1 MRSAVRLRKPIVC
14 FAIVGALLIVPVA
27 SQSATEDAPALAPQL
42 TRQPRAAVPD
52 QAAVTSAAK
61 LVAEVFKTD
70 LAKTEPAEIDAV
82 AQKMFEEAMQTT
94 GPVAGQY
101 ALLVQARDLAQKAG
115 DLEFAL
121 RSVQVLGD
129 RFTVDA
135 AALSAQATDAC
146 LQSAGA
152 APPDIARRSADY
164 ALALC
169 SRLASAGDFAQAARA
184 ASTAEAFAKASKD
197 SPLASRF
204 APITP
209 LARSVADA
217 YKQAEGAIRQL
228 ASSPSDPA
236 ANLAAGRFYCL
247 AMDNWQKGLPMLS
260 RCADAGLRQ
269 LSIRE
274 LWPPGTSPEQAGLG
288 DAWALLAKTAPEK
301 EATLRRAAFWYRRAL
316 ATTSDAGRPALLA
329 RLVELRASQLQS
341 GLVCEMFTG
350 RFFERRLLTRIDP
363 LLNFDWQGNA
373 PEPEVPPIFFGA
385 RWTGWIKVP
394 TAGVYR
400 INLHHDDGARLWI
413 DGRLILDSWTS
424 MQNDIVPVDLAAGLH
439 DLRIDYQ
446 QEGGLS
452 MAALLWSPPGSS
464 DEPMTVPPEALFH
477 EPSQFDQVIPTAIVP
492 DANGTLHLRAA
503 FGDCHG
509 PEIHYQDN
517 GIPLIGWW
525 HSPDCWLSWDLH
537 VPPGN
542 YEVSILYSNNAGGPP
557 GIYHLTIDQYDI
569 RAEATKTGAWP
580 TYRSAPLG
588 TLKLSAGSQTLA
600 LRAET
605 MHQDL
610 MTVAE
615 VTLTPV
621 RK

>member
-1 MRSAVRLRKPIVC
+1 MSIAFFVLM
-14 FAIVGALLIVPVA
+14 GALLFVPVA
-27 SQSATEDAPALAPQL
+27 SQSATDDAPAPPPQV
-42 TRQPRAAVPD
+42 TRRPRAAVPD
-52 QAAVTSAAK
+52 QAAAASAAK
-61 LVAEVFKTD
+61 LVAEVFKAD

-121 RSVQVLGD
+121 RSVQILSD

-146 LQSAGA
+146 LQSAGT
-152 APPDIARRSADY
+152 APPDIARRSADC
-164 ALALC
+164 ALSLC
-169 SRLASAGDFAQAARA
+169 SRLVSAGDFAQAARA

-197 SPLASRF
+197 SALASRF
-204 APITP
+204 APVAP
-209 LARSVADA
+209 LARAVADA

-228 ASSPSDPA
+228 ASNPTDPA
-236 ANLAAGRFYCL
+236 ANLTAGRLYCL
-247 AMDNWQKGLPMLS
+247 VMDNWQKGLPMLS
-260 RCADAGLRQ
+260 RCSDAGLRQ

-274 LWPPGTSPEQAGLG
+274 LWPPDTSPEQAGLG
-288 DAWALLAKTAPEK
+288 DSWAALAKTAPEK
-301 EATLRRAAFWYRRAL
+301 DAMQRRAAFWYRRAM

-329 RLVELRASQLQS
+329 RLIALRSSQLQP

-350 RFFERRLLTRIDP
+350 RFFERRLLSRIDS

-385 RWTGWIKVP
+385 RWTGWVKAP

-413 DGRLILDSWTS
+413 DGRLILDGWTGI
-424 MQNDIVPVDLAAGLH
+424 QNDIVPVDLAAGLH

-446 QEGGLS
+446 QGGGPSL
-452 MAALLWSPPGSS
+452 AALLWSPPGNS
-464 DEPMTVPPEALFH
+464 DEPASVPPEALFH
-477 EPSQFDQVIPTAIVP
+477 EPLQFDQVIPSAIVP

-517 GIPLIGWW
+517 GMPLIGWW
-525 HSPDCWLSWDLH
+525 HSPDCWLSWDLQ
-537 VPPGN
+537 VPQGT
-542 YEVSILYSNNAGGPP
+542 YEVSIEYSNNAGGPP

-580 TYRSAPLG
+580 TYRNVPLG
-588 TLKLSAGSQTLA
+588 TLQLPAGSQTLT

-605 MHQDL
+605 MRQDL
-610 MTVAE
+610 MTIVE